1 MYKLKKG
8 EIGHELS
15 DASAERKKEAL
26 KEVTNDKAQVS
37 FNLDREQIGSVI
49 RCNDDLLK
57 KHRNLLV
64 EFNLEDLVKILSRKT
79 KFEGA
84 AKSANAKDVMVQKE
98 SVFHEEEADASVV
111 TIMSEN
117 DDKLTKDVVFVLR
130 PLEPSKEQASAV
142 DKEVE
147 SHAKL
152 PSVSVSKNKR
162 KPIEDGEIFSELED
176 GETEEMRANFA
187 CKKLKR

>member
-1 MYKLKKG
+1 LYKLKKG

-84 AKSANAKDVMVQKE
+84 AKSANAKDVMVKKE
-98 SVFHEEEADASVV
+98 SVVHEEEADASVV